1 MKSIAFAT
9 LALTSASAAK
19 WNGSP
24 KLNNEKITGPRA
36 HQLLNV
42 ASLPADWDWRNIN
55 GTNFLTESR
64 NQHIPQYCG
73 MFFFFHAMQA
83 FFFCLSL
90 SPSLVL
96 SVFSALSS
104 QHPHFFAVS
113 DLSLSFLSHH
123 PFPFKSRSS
132 DFNAIFK
139 SPHPKKNKTQ
149 APAGHLVLSP
159 LSMIVLR
166 FMPKVLTLKLFLH
179 HKC

>member
-73 MFFFFHAMQA
+73 MFYFFHAMQA
-83 FFFCLSL
+83 FFFASLSLVLCSLCSALFLLSLPSTLTSLLFLVCLSL
-90 SPSLVL
+90 FFLIILSPSNLVPL
-96 SVFSALSS
+96 ILM
-104 QHPHFFAVS
+104 QYLNHPTQ
-113 DLSLSFLSHH
+113 
-123 PFPFKSRSS
+123 
-132 DFNAIFK
+132 
-139 SPHPKKNKTQ
+139 KK
-149 APAGHLVLSP
+149 
-159 LSMIVLR
+159 
-166 FMPKVLTLKLFLH
+166 
-179 HKC
+179 